1 MALFKPRND
10 PWGEHKAV
18 SPFLVQLGNSAT
30 VVEAYLAAVLAE
42 QEAAGTPPRLAEALR
57 HAVLGGGKRFRPFLV
72 FHSAALF
79 GAGEEAALPAAAA
92 LECIHCYSLVHDD
105 LPAMDNDE
113 LRRGRPTVW
122 KAYDDWTAILVGD
135 ALQALAFELI
145 SGAKGRSNP
154 KAQAELVHVLAIA
167 SGSIGMVGG
176 QILDLEA
183 GKLGARPDP
192 TISDIMRLQA
202 MKTGKLIT
210 AACEMG
216 AIVGGASLEQR
227 AALKT
232 YGEHLGAAF
241 QISDDLLDAEGS
253 SADVGKATGKDAAA
267 GKATLIGMLGIAEA
281 RRYLDRSI
289 ASGIDALSIFG
300 DEAEPLAEAARLMG
314 RREN

>member
-1 MALFKPRND
+1 
-10 PWGEHKAV
+10 V

-30 VVEAYLAAVLAE
+30 VVEAYLAAVLAK
-42 QEAAGTPPRLAEALR
+42 QEEAGTPPRLAEALR

-79 GAGEEAALPAAAA
+79 GADREAALPAAAA

-122 KAYDDWTAILVGD
+122 KAYDEWTAILVGD
-135 ALQALAFELI
+135 ALQAFAFELI
-145 SGAKGRSNP
+145 SASEEHRDPGVR
-154 KAQAELVHVLAIA
+154 AELVHVLAIA
-167 SGSIGMVGG
+167 SGAIGMVGG
-176 QILDLEA
+176 QVLDLEA
-183 GKLGARPDP
+183 GKLGARSEP
-192 TISDIMRLQA
+192 TIADVMRLQA
-202 MKTGKLIT
+202 MKTGQLIT

-216 AIVGGASLEQR
+216 AIVGGASEAQR

-253 SADVGKATGKDAAA
+253 SADTGKATGKDAAA
-267 GKATLIGMLGIAEA
+267 GKATLIGMLGIGEA
-281 RRYLDRSI
+281 RSYLDRSI
-289 ASGIDALSIFG
+289 AAAIAALGMFG
-300 DEAEPLAEAARLMG
+300 EKAESLAEAARLMG
-314 RREN
+314 RRDS